1 MTEIKRDLQLV
12 LTQIKQVNEYIAT
25 EGEERK
31 NEWIEEKNIIMD
43 KQRLIE
49 RRLNNMDKAS
59 KRNNIVMSN
68 YKPKEGM
75 GRKLTT
81 EIEALL
87 QEKTGQKV
95 MVEAV
100 QEFKSFTEDRL
111 IVTMKDF
118 EEKLTALRKK
128 KSICLVEEGKMRPM
142 YVNDDLIREDQEIQK
157 KARDVCRE
165 AKMPKLDT
173 RR

>member
-1 MTEIKRDLQLV
+1 
-12 LTQIKQVNEYIAT
+12 
-25 EGEERK
+25 
-31 NEWIEEKNIIMD
+31 
-43 KQRLIE
+43 
-49 RRLNNMDKAS
+49 
-59 KRNNIVMSN
+59 
-68 YKPKEGM
+68 
-75 GRKLTT
+75 
-81 EIEALL
+81 
-87 QEKTGQKV
+87 

-128 KSICLVEEGKMRPM
+128 KSIYLVEEGKMRPM
-142 YVNDDLIREDQEIQK
+142 YVNDDPIREDQEIQK